1 MEIKLKAPAKI
12 NLSLDVRGRRP
23 DGYHELATVMQ
34 TVDLYDTITLT
45 DNDSGEVTVSCNY
58 EGVPCD

>member
-34 TVDLYDTITLT
+34 TGAQYLRQG
-45 DNDSGEVTVSCNY
+45 GE
-58 EGVPCD
+58 PLF